1 MNRLQDLCFPQQNET
16 QKVPIERN
24 FDISALQANTEYQQ
38 SLLKCSAPTVILR
51 KEQDW
56 VTPSVIVKNYWEL
69 ISKNK
74 VSLLQTFI
82 PKVTFNLF
90 LQFRKS
96 LPSHGEQWCW
106 PWTPIHMAYFCGS
119 VKSIMFLGVGVHTK
133 NHRRL
138 TKKSTIPGAVF
149 DLPTACKSDPITV
162 KDRVKF
168 GRRSLMSLNRHQFH
182 QGGPAQL

>member
-1 MNRLQDLCFPQQNET
+1 MNRLLDLCFLRQNET

-24 FDISALQANTEYQQ
+24 FDISALRANTEYQQ
-38 SLLKCSAPTVILR
+38 SLLKRSAPTVILR
-51 KEQDW
+51 KERDW

-119 VKSIMFLGVGVHTK
+119 VKSIMFFMCRGSHEESQKIDEKIYHSRCCIWFAYCL
-133 NHRRL
+133 
-138 TKKSTIPGAVF
+138 
-149 DLPTACKSDPITV
+149 
-162 KDRVKF
+162 
-168 GRRSLMSLNRHQFH
+168 
-182 QGGPAQL
+182 